1 MLSWRFLSLALELL
15 PVIGFTM
22 LSDPISVGGL
32 ALSAVSV
39 AAQTFNGCIIGLRI
53 ISKARSS
60 HVTLLGF
67 RTQLDL
73 EIARLLI
80 WGRNSGLARDELHES
95 LQPIQPL
102 LLDILGN
109 IASSI
114 ESTDKLRSTYGIE
127 LLEEEANEVGRTPS
141 PRPAVTVES
150 LNLLPNSGLAAE
162 LQRQQSIASGL
173 RKKTRWYHK
182 VKWATWDEAKA
193 THFINSISDYVTG
206 LNRLLTESQKATYEE
221 EFTAMKIAIL
231 GTNWAQRGS
240 MLGALHSAT
249 AGRYETIALPARL
262 AQLRLEFEME
272 EIAPSPPTVGG
283 LPALLLPISHEGLR
297 VLDPSRSCTRF
308 RDSHVVIE
316 WKTPGSMEVTGEP
329 GRRLMEQAVMLAT
342 LFMALHSQPEVYRVL
357 ECVGYVDHRNN
368 IPPRYG
374 LAFALPPTCSPE
386 TPFYTLHEYLSSR
399 AHEDFQP
406 SLGSRFE
413 LARQL
418 AKTFLQF
425 HQLGW
430 LHKGICSHNI
440 IFFRRDGVDSIESPY
455 ILGFDY
461 SRPNSQAGISD
472 KPNPDPKFDLYRHP
486 ACQAEPPESFQMR
499 FDLFSIGLLLFE
511 IAKWRPLS
519 NYRAG
524 IGGAQVTPSA
534 FVDKIVNNVNAD
546 LEFRMGVHYKEAVLT
561 CLQSSFGINGED
573 PLDKRLKLAFFEKV
587 VKQLNNC
594 HA

>member
-1 MLSWRFLSLALELL
+1 M
-15 PVIGFTM
+15 PP
-22 LSDPISVGGL
+22 DPISVAGL

-39 AAQTFNGCIIGLRI
+39 AAQTFNGCITGLRT

-60 HVTLLGF
+60 HVTLLSF

-114 ESTDKLRSTYGIE
+114 ESTDKLKSAYGIE
-127 LLEEEANEVGRTPS
+127 LLEEDASEAGRTPS
-141 PRPAVTVES
+141 PRPAGTVES
-150 LNLLPNSGLAAE
+150 LDLLPNSGLAPE

-173 RKKTRWYHK
+173 RKKTHWYRR
-182 VKWATWDEAKA
+182 VKWAAWDEAKA
-193 THFINSISDYVTG
+193 THFIDAISGYVTS
-206 LNRLLTESQKATYEE
+206 LNRLLTESQQTAYEE
-221 EFTAMKIAIL
+221 EFTALKIAIL

-249 AGRYETIALPARL
+249 VSRYESISMPARL
-262 AQLRLEFEME
+262 ARLRLEFEME
-272 EIAPSPPTVGG
+272 EIAPSPPAVGG
-283 LPALLLPISHEGLR
+283 LPALSLPISHDGLHT
-297 VLDPSRSCTRF
+297 LDPSRSCTRF
-308 RDSHVVIE
+308 GNSRVVIE
-316 WKTPGSMEVTGEP
+316 WKTPGSMESTGEP
-329 GRRLMEQAVMLAT
+329 GRRLMEQAVKLAT
-342 LFMALHSQPEVYRVL
+342 LFQALHSQPGVYRVL
-357 ECVGYVDHRNN
+357 ECVGYVDHRHN

-374 LAFALPPTCSPE
+374 LAFALPPTCSSQ
-386 TPFYTLHEYLSSR
+386 TPFHTLHEYLSSR
-399 AHEDFQP
+399 EHEDFQP

-418 AKTFLQF
+418 AKAFLQF

-440 IFFRRDGVDSIESPY
+440 IFFPRDGLDSIESPY

-472 KPNPDPKFDLYRHP
+472 KPNSDPKFDLYRHP
-486 ACQAEPPESFQMR
+486 DCQGEPPASFQLR
-499 FDLFSIGLLLFE
+499 FDIFSIGLLLFE

-519 NYRAG
+519 NYRARM
-524 IGGAQVTPSA
+524 GGARITPSA
-534 FVDKIVNNVNAD
+534 FVDGIIDDVNAD
-546 LEFRMGVHYKEAVLT
+546 LEFRMGVHFKEAVLI
-561 CLQSSFGINGED
+561 CLQGSFGIDGED